1 MMPYENKNEGIS
13 SGMSSINLALDHHR
27 GGDLPDLA
35 ITLLPIAEPPFILGS
50 AAAFRIWSAA
60 VALSHSLYS

>member
-1 MMPYENKNEGIS
+1 MPYENKNEGIS
-13 SGMSSINLALDHHR
+13 SGMPPINLAPDLDHAGASLER
-27 GGDLPDLA
+27 A